1 MLNLEKLTSISEV
14 IAMTPTIFRVLLCLL
29 LAVTKSNGSEA
40 ITADYGVDISFPM
53 HQYIQDKDS
62 IFSKR
67 YEESM
72 EGCYKAYSKVS
83 CDATEHAR
91 MRMNLD
97 QPRSQHNY
105 TEQGFK
111 KTRVPD
117 DLFKEIQQFYQE
129 NIRRGKYEEWPPG
142 NTYVNSW
149 VSRPQMIS
157 FDDRVRLKVISFC
170 VCRRVYPSKGAQ
182 FL

>member
-1 MLNLEKLTSISEV
+1 MRHSTGCGVVIS
-14 IAMTPTIFRVLLCLL
+14 MTPTILRVLLCLF

-62 IFSKR
+62 VFHQR
-67 YEESM
+67 YEKSM

-91 MRMNLD
+91 MQMNLD

-117 DLFKEIQQFYQE
+117 DLFKEITQFYQE
-129 NIRRGKYEEWPPG
+129 NVQRGKYEEWPPG

-157 FDDRVRLKVISFC
+157 FDDRVSMNSAGF
-170 VCRRVYPSKGAQ
+170 Y
-182 FL
+182 FN